1 MNHLFACKKL
11 SIIKIDYNTIIIK
24 VKLKYIATVSA
35 SRLTIRDLF
44 AKSFWKVLYIIV
56 FALR

>member
-1 MNHLFACKKL
+1 MVNLKN
-11 SIIKIDYNTIIIK
+11 KIDYNTILIK

-44 AKSFWKVLYIIV
+44 AKSF
-56 FALR
+56 